1 MCSKTRSPS
10 TWWRGRTSYN
20 SPSCANCRYWLASLA
35 RLHGGCLW
43 ALSASPPSHPTP
55 PTLSFL
61 LPKHFDLLASGRNLA
76 LPALCSNASISPRA
90 SRVSF
95 DPGSLFHCNGK
106 LTHPLLPPASRCHFM
121 LACPSPCICGPYKC
135 CPFDSF
141 FIVAFHPPFS
151 YELNAVF
158 ANKTATSKKSG
169 DMSSYLKCTPPSHH
183 THTCP
188 NQTPLAHDMM
198 VWH

>member
-1 MCSKTRSPS
+1 MLENEVTFNLVEGKNQLQLTFLCELPILA
-10 TWWRGRTSYN
+10 
-20 SPSCANCRYWLASLA
+20 CLASLA

-135 CPFDSF
+135 CPFD
-141 FIVAFHPPFS
+141 
-151 YELNAVF
+151 
-158 ANKTATSKKSG
+158 
-169 DMSSYLKCTPPSHH
+169 
-183 THTCP
+183 
-188 NQTPLAHDMM
+188 
-198 VWH
+198 